1 MTRIESERRK
11 IGINKAQLADHLGV
25 SGSAVSQWENEGKQ
39 PSAKNYAKMAKLFG
53 VSVDYLRGTDDTPTY
68 PKGLSPALT
77 ETVMELTLEECEHL
91 RNLINVRI
99 YQLQKAALD
108 AAKKEGD

>member
-11 IGINKAQLADHLGV
+11 IGLNKAQLADRLGV

-39 PSAKNYAKMAKLFG
+39 PSSKNYAKMAKLFG
-53 VSVDYLRGTDDTPTY
+53 VSVDYLRGTDDAPTY

-77 ETVMELTLEECEHL
+77 EAVMELNLEECEHL
-91 RNLINVRI
+91 KNLLNMRI
-99 YQLQKAALD
+99 YQLQKAALNG
-108 AAKKEGD
+108 AKNE